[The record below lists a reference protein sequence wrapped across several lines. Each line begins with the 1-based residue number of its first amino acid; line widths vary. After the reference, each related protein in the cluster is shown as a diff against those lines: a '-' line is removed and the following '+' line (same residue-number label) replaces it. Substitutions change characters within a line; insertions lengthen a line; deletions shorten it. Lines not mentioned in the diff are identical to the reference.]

1 MIYREILCHY
11 AVTACVGHAERS
23 RTPTLPGNNKK
34 LKNNVVFGIW
44 CLRGNFSLSLS
55 LFGFDWLIV

>member
-34 LKNNVVFGIW
+34 LKNNVVVRIW
-44 CLRGNFSLSLS
+44 CLRGNFSP
-55 LFGFDWLIV
+55 FFFWGFDWWIV